1 MTEAKQS
8 CSDFT
13 NFISQHDIIC
23 LSETWTKKNSK
34 IDLNGYSDPIH
45 SYRHFQNRRAKRAS
59 GGIIIYIK
67 DSVRRGIKLIKNDI
81 DCLLWLKVDK
91 NYFHI
96 EEDIYIAVAY
106 IAPENSRFT
115 IYMRLKYSNLSKMTY
130 LFFSKR
136 VKYFCWVILIA
147 ERQLNQILLITIG

>member
-1 MTEAKQS
+1 MSWNIEGLTEAKQS

-13 NFISQHDIIC
+13 NFISQYDIC
-23 LSETWTKKNSK
+23 FSETWTKKNSK
-34 IDLNGYSDPIH
+34 INLNGYSDPIH

-67 DSVRRGIKLIKNDI
+67 DSVRKGIKLIKNDI

-96 EEDIYIAVAY
+96 DEDIYIAVTY
-106 IAPENSRFT
+106 IAPENSPIHNLYEVEIFKT
-115 IYMRLKYSNLSKMTY
+115 IEDDIS
-130 LFFSKR
+130 FF
-136 VKYFCWVILIA
+136 
-147 ERQLNQILLITIG
+147 Q